1 MSVPHSV
8 RGMYPTCRTER
19 GVAQLGSASALG
31 AEGRGFKSRHPDH
44 QPEPDGDPRD
54 PREPRDRKIVFWGV
68 YRLRLLCKLRA
79 RVSALLRLSRAANPA
94 EAPPHPAEADSR
106 TQEVSHKE
114 TEP

>member
-1 MSVPHSV
+1 
-8 RGMYPTCRTER
+8 MYPSCRTRR

-44 QPEPDGDPRD
+44 LPMAFRSTGE
-54 PREPRDRKIVFWGV
+54 IAFWDA

-79 RVSALLRLSRAANPA
+79 RVSALLRPSRAANPLRL
-94 EAPPHPAEADSR
+94 PPCPAEGNRQNPQQNPEKSAP
-106 TQEVSHKE
+106 KE